1 LASIEPISN
10 DLILEKQLWWATFA
24 NHSSGW
30 WTLDYPLAI
39 GLSKR
44 LNPQLPW
51 VTSTLEII
59 NAEPPLP
66 PRENPV
72 YSFEA
77 NRRLSEF
84 YNARP
89 TVTKNPA
96 PPRVPQL
103 ADSTRL
109 SSKEASPFRE
119 SESIVSN
126 ILYPDQALPF
136 AHSHTSEELKDSK
149 LPEGWDDASDLQ
161 DLDLDALAHS
171 YDSHPRLVRGTG
183 ADFQFACDSTT
194 VGFTV
199 GFSKRTSPLQPSEAD
214 NKHIALL
221 WPPPAPWTLSDDLR
235 IRKPREGTFLITP
248 LRVFEVNF
256 SVSLSS
262 PFSYLTSWL

>member
-1 LASIEPISN
+1 MASIEPISN
-10 DLILEKQLWWATFA
+10 DSILEEQLWWATFA
-24 NHSSGW
+24 NYSSGW
-30 WTLDYPLAI
+30 WTLDYPLTI
-39 GLSKR
+39 ELSER

-51 VTSTLEII
+51 VTSALEML

-66 PRENPV
+66 PRENPI

-77 NRRLSEF
+77 NEKLLKF

-89 TVTKNPA
+89 TVTEKPP

-109 SSKEASPFRE
+109 SLKEESPLRE
-119 SESIVSN
+119 SEDIVSDIAYLN
-126 ILYPDQALPF
+126 QALPF
-136 AHSHTSEELKDSK
+136 AQSHTSEELKDSK

-161 DLDLDALAHS
+161 DFDLDALANS

-199 GFSKRTSPLQPSEAD
+199 GFSKRTSPLQPNEAD

-221 WPPPAPWTLSDDLR
+221 WPPPTPWTLSDNLR
-235 IRKPREGTFLITP
+235 IRKPREGTCLITP
-248 LRVFEVNF
+248 LRVFEVNV